1 MLRGGKGVIR
11 DPAGIGFP
19 VSAGLRQR
27 LHAAADPGDILV
39 LGDDEGDQHLP
50 GILTQDAD
58 PFFPVGCCPEERIF
72 NGVNPLTDAAVVFVK
87 VKVPVPESAVLVFRT
102 VKIIEPLTGIQR
114 SDIQAGVSGYD
125 TVGVRTAGTVCF
137 SFMPCRCRP
146 GTGCRLVS
154 GTYGGLCLFPAET
167 LPALRCFFQIK
178 IIRYLCD
185 QFDIPLVSCNMLG
198 NDTCRPA

>member
-1 MLRGGKGVIR
+1 MRI
-11 DPAGIGFP
+11 PF
-19 VSAGLRQR
+19 S
-27 LHAAADPGDILV
+27 

-58 PFFPVGCCPEERIF
+58 PFFPVGCFPEERIL

-125 TVGVRTAGTVCF
+125 TVGVKTAGTVCFSFMPCRCRPGTVCF

-146 GTGCRLVS
+146 GTGCRRLS